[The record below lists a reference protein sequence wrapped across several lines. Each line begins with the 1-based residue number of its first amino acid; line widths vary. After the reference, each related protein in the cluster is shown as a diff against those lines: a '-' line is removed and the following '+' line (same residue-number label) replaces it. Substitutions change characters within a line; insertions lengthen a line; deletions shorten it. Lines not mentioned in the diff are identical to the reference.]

1 MDVDE
6 QTPTE
11 GQDMEQD
18 PLASED
24 PAALEQ
30 HHEELVLPD
39 QSKSEQASDPDETTA
54 VHEVNIIVDDEVV
67 SQNDEDTAI
76 EDDDQDGRGEEVIH
90 HVEIIEEQHEEEGVE
105 YHIEQDEDEETE
117 TSEIILCVD
126 TSAAGQ
132 DGEFEVIQPS
142 MFIQK
147 PKPKEIVVNKS
158 GMKMVPKLSK
168 NGKHN
173 LKLWFTYG
181 SMTC

>member
-54 VHEVNIIVDDEVV
+54 VHEVNIIVD
-67 SQNDEDTAI
+67 
-76 EDDDQDGRGEEVIH
+76 
-90 HVEIIEEQHEEEGVE
+90 EQHEEEGVE

-181 SMTC
+181 SLTC